1 MTTFEV
7 LAWWW
12 LPLALLAPLAWWRWW
27 NPRRRAA
34 VSYPSLGMLPTA
46 GASIASRTRWIVPA
60 LRLCTVAAI
69 ALAIARPV
77 FSTERT
83 RVLVEGTALQLVVD
97 RSGSMRALDFTVG
110 GKSVDRLDALK
121 AVVRTFVAGGDGM
134 AGRPNDLIGLI
145 TFARFADGLSP
156 LTLDHDWTLEALAK
170 TQPVSDRSEDGTAIG
185 EAVALGVERLRDAMR
200 NAPTGE
206 GRNPIR
212 SAAIVL
218 LTDGENNAGDIDPLV
233 AADLAASYGITI
245 YAIGVGTRGTAPYP
259 VGTDPFGRAIIR
271 NVPVTIDEKLLTEM
285 AQRTGGAY
293 FRATDTDSLRR
304 IYETIDTLEK
314 TTTEQRRLTRHRDL
328 AVSSFTL
335 AGITWPP
342 ILAAAA
348 ALLILE
354 VLLASTRYRSI
365 QG

>member
-1 MTTFEV
+1 MTTFQV
-7 LAWWW
+7 LQWWW
-12 LPLALLAPLAWWRWW
+12 LALALLAPLAWWRWW
-27 NPRRRAA
+27 SPRRRATVA
-34 VSYPSLGMLPTA
+34 FPSLGMVPPA
-46 GASIASRTRWIVPA
+46 GAGFAVRTRWVVPA
-60 LRLCTVAAI
+60 LRFAAI
-69 ALAIARPV
+69 ALIAVAVARPV

-110 GKSVDRLDALK
+110 GKPADRLDALK

-134 AGRPNDLIGLI
+134 PGRPNDLVGLI
-145 TFARFADGLSP
+145 TFARYADGLSP

-170 TQPVSDRSEDGTAIG
+170 TQPVSDRAEDGTAIG

-200 NAPTGE
+200 NAPAGD

-259 VGTDPFGRAIIR
+259 VGADPFGRPIIR

-285 AQRTGGAY
+285 ADRTGGAY

-304 IYETIDTLEK
+304 IYETIDRLEK

-328 AVSSFTL
+328 AVSPFTA

-342 ILAAAA
+342 VLAAAA
-348 ALLILE
+348 ALLLLE
-354 VLLASTRYRSI
+354 LLLASTRYRSI

>member
-1 MTTFEV
+1 MTTFQ
-7 LAWWW
+7 LLDWWW

-27 NPRRRAA
+27 NPRRRASVA
-34 VSYPSLGMLPTA
+34 YSSIGILPSA
-46 GASIASRTRWIVPA
+46 ASGVASRVRWIVPA
-60 LRLCTVAAI
+60 LRGCAI
-69 ALAIARPV
+69 AVIAVAIARPV

-110 GKSVDRLDALK
+110 GRSVDRLEALK
-121 AVVRTFVAGGDGM
+121 AVVKTFVAGGDGM
-134 AGRPNDLIGLI
+134 PGRPNDLIGLI
-145 TFARFADGLSP
+145 TFARFADGLAP

-170 TQPVSDRSEDGTAIG
+170 TKPVSDRSEDGTAIG

-200 NAPTGE
+200 NAPGGE

-218 LTDGENNAGDIDPLV
+218 LTDGENNAGDVEPLV

-259 VGTDPFGRAIIR
+259 VGTDPFGRPVIR

-285 AQRTGGAY
+285 AERTGGAY

-304 IYETIDTLEK
+304 IYETIDALEK

-328 AVSSFTL
+328 AVSSFTF
-335 AGITWPP
+335 AGVTWPP
-342 ILAAAA
+342 MLAAAM
-348 ALLILE
+348 ALLLLE
-354 VLLASTRYRSI
+354 ATLAATRFRSI

>member
-1 MTTFEV
+1 M
-7 LAWWW
+7 
-12 LPLALLAPLAWWRWW
+12 LAPLAWWRWW
-27 NPRRRAA
+27 SPRRRASVA
-34 VSYPSLGMLPTA
+34 YSALSTLPNA
-46 GASIASRTRWIVPA
+46 GSGIALRTRWIVPA
-60 LRLCTVAAI
+60 LRAGAI
-69 ALAIARPV
+69 ALVAVGIARPV

-97 RSGSMRALDFTVG
+97 RSGSMRALDFTVAG
-110 GKSVDRLDALK
+110 RQVDRLDALK

-200 NAPTGE
+200 NAPSGD

-218 LTDGENNAGDIDPLV
+218 LTDGENNAGDIDPRV

-259 VGTDPFGRAIIR
+259 VGTDPFGRPIIR
-271 NVPVTIDEKLLTEM
+271 NVPVTIDEALLTDM
-285 AQRTGGAY
+285 AERTGGAY

-335 AGITWPP
+335 AGVTWPP
-342 ILAAAA
+342 VLAAAA
-348 ALLILE
+348 ALLLLE